1 VLLTVD
7 DKTLAR
13 RHIDVGGGRVLPRD
27 DYARLVSRLHADG
40 AAAIAVDVI
49 FQGPGEPRGDRAL
62 LDAIRATRDRL
73 VLPFTDFTV
82 VGNNP
87 SVVRPRLLGDPLAVK
102 ASRVR
107 TGYAG
112 LPLDKDDYNRRAD
125 YQVVIDPTKGLKIG
139 GEVLTAPSFAFAA
152 ADVARQG
159 ELRRQLARLPTASRR
174 VDKDQSTSTTWIDYR
189 GPPGTVRRV
198 SALDL
203 FDGRVE
209 PGAFRDKIVVVG
221 RIAPRTKVP
230 EGSDKDMHRTPFVD
244 GASMPGP
251 EVQANALATMLRGA
265 PLRDV
270 SQLVD
275 ILAIVLLACV
285 AAVAGLSRSRA
296 LAAVAIAA
304 TALIFLAA
312 AQLAFNG
319 GWIVAVVLPLLA
331 LAVSTL
337 AVTALAAARIARSRA
352 ARRRGATDDGLSP
365 V

>member
-1 VLLTVD
+1 
-7 DKTLAR
+7 
-13 RHIDVGGGRVLPRD
+13 
-27 DYARLVSRLHADG
+27 
-40 AAAIAVDVI
+40 
-49 FQGPGEPRGDRAL
+49 
-62 LDAIRATRDRL
+62 
-73 VLPFTDFTV
+73 
-82 VGNNP
+82 
-87 SVVRPRLLGDPLAVK
+87 
-102 ASRVR
+102 
-107 TGYAG
+107 
-112 LPLDKDDYNRRAD
+112 
-125 YQVVIDPTKGLKIG
+125 
-139 GEVLTAPSFAFAA
+139 
-152 ADVARQG
+152 
-159 ELRRQLARLPTASRR
+159 
-174 VDKDQSTSTTWIDYR
+174 
-189 GPPGTVRRV
+189 
-198 SALDL
+198 
-203 FDGRVE
+203 
-209 PGAFRDKIVVVG
+209 
-221 RIAPRTKVP
+221 
-230 EGSDKDMHRTPFVD
+230 
-244 GASMPGP
+244 
-251 EVQANALATMLRGA
+251 VQANALDTMLRGA